1 MQLFR
6 AALLTLLFSM
16 LSGCAFWGSGHRVQ
30 QNGSVVNYLYP
41 NAKQPTAMLPAV
53 TQLRPPVRVGIA
65 FVPGGGWGSGPS
77 EQQKMK
83 LLERVK
89 ASFSKHA
96 YIGSI
101 EIIPSAYMQERGGF
115 DNLDQVARMFN
126 VEVVTL
132 LSYDQVQFNDS
143 NRLSLLYWTIVG
155 AYVINGNQYD
165 IQTMLDAS
173 VFDVKSRKLLF
184 RAPGTSRVSGSATMA
199 GFSEKSRTAQTDG
212 YNKAVDQLIPNL
224 QTELDS
230 FRERLKTDSSIQ
242 VTNKEG
248 YHGGGAA
255 DWSLLGLAA
264 ILAALFY
271 ARRRR
276 AS

>member
-1 MQLFR
+1 MSILKGMLVALFL
-6 AALLTLLFSM
+6 AT
-16 LSGCAFWGSGHRVQ
+16 LSGCAFWGTGQREQ
-30 QNGSVVNYLYP
+30 QNGSVVDYLYP
-41 NAKQPTAMLPAV
+41 NAKQNTPMVAGM

-65 FVPGGGWGSGPS
+65 FVPGGGWGNGPS
-77 EQQKMK
+77 EQEKMK

-89 ASFSKHA
+89 ASFAKHG

-101 EIIPSAYMQERGGF
+101 EIIPSAYMQARGGF

-126 VEVVTL
+126 VEVMTL

-155 AYVINGNQYD
+155 AYIINGNQYD

-184 RAPGTSRVSGSATMA
+184 RAPGTSRVSGNSTIA
-199 GFSEKSRTAQTDG
+199 GLSEKSRNARIDG
-212 YNKAVDQLIPNL
+212 YNQAVDQLIPNL
-224 QTELDS
+224 QNELDK
-230 FRERLKTDSSIQ
+230 FREQLKSDRSIQ

-264 ILAALFY
+264 VLAALFY
-271 ARRRR
+271 ARRRT
-276 AS
+276 S